1 MVTNRGLNDKFYPR
15 IFTSLPKKPCLA
27 LYKMQEIK
35 QFLKSKGLSNK
46 TIKTYTAI
54 LTDVFD
60 KMGKDFTE
68 EQVEYYLTFKNIS
81 PRTYNLYRNVI
92 NFYTTK
98 YLGYSLTFS
107 KAKVA
112 NSLPTYVTKEEIN
125 SIILLTPNLKHKLG
139 LALIYSSGLRTYELV
154 RLKKYDFDFNNL
166 MISVKEGKGKKD
178 RQTILKP
185 SLVNQVMKYLK
196 YLKNDNPYFFQTYR
210 GHISERS
217 FQEVLSRGIKKA
229 GIQKKIT
236 LHDLRHSFAINCL
249 DKGIDIED
257 LRKMLGHSSLKTTQ
271 IYLQCKQTN
280 LKEIALKLERN
291 ISQY

>member
-1 MVTNRGLNDKFYPR
+1 
-15 IFTSLPKKPCLA
+15 
-27 LYKMQEIK
+27 MQEIK
-35 QFLKSKGLSNK
+35 QFLKSKGLCEK
-46 TIKTYTAI
+46 TLKSYTSI
-54 LTDVFD
+54 LSDVFD
-60 KMGKDFTE
+60 KIGKDFTE
-68 EQVEYYLTFKNIS
+68 DKAEYYLTFKNIS

-107 KAKVA
+107 KAKVSK
-112 NSLPTYVTKEEIN
+112 SLPTYVTKAEIN
-125 SIILLTPNLKHKLG
+125 SIILLTLNIKHKLG

-154 RLKKYDFDFNNL
+154 RLKKYVFDFNNL
-166 MISVKEGKGKKD
+166 RIDVKKGKGKKD

-185 SLVNQVMKYLK
+185 SLVKPITKYITTLK
-196 YLKNDNPYFFQTYR
+196 QDNPYFFQTYR

-229 GIQKKIT
+229 DIQKKIT

-249 DKGIDIED
+249 DSGIDIED

-291 ISQY
+291 ISQC